1 MSVRVLHFADAHI
14 DIANYGRHDPATGL
28 PQRVVDFLKA
38 LDQIIDAAIVERV
51 DLVIFAGD
59 AYKDRNPQ
67 PTFQRAWGERMMR
80 LSRAGIAT
88 LLLVGNHDVAPA
100 ENRANTLQEFATLSV
115 PHVFV
120 ADNLKLWTPA
130 ELGVPVQVLALPW
143 VTRSRFGARH
153 ETTGMTLEEIYG
165 AMLDRVQE
173 AFEETLA
180 NEVDPQVPLILTAHA
195 SVLGAR
201 LGSERQIMLGHELVL
216 SEGMVTNPR
225 FDYVALGHIH
235 KHQALHDRPPVVYAG
250 SIERIDFGEAS
261 EDKGYV
267 LAEVERGRATW
278 RFVPLDTR
286 RFIDLYIKP
295 ADADTF
301 MDEIMGRLPPAERLA
316 GAICRL
322 QLEFA
327 QEHEALLDEKHIRD
341 HFAEAFEL
349 RLLKHRLG
357 SDKSR
362 LPPGLAVET
371 LSPYELLTFHWRSKG
386 RTDAEIDTLLA
397 VAREVL
403 SAGQDGSGPD

>member
-1 MSVRVLHFADAHI
+1 M
-14 DIANYGRHDPATGL
+14 
-28 PQRVVDFLKA
+28 
-38 LDQIIDAAIVERV
+38 
-51 DLVIFAGD
+51 
-59 AYKDRNPQ
+59 
-67 PTFQRAWGERMMR
+67 
-80 LSRAGIAT
+80 
-88 LLLVGNHDVAPA
+88 
-100 ENRANTLQEFATLSV
+100 
-115 PHVFV
+115 
-120 ADNLKLWTPA
+120 
-130 ELGVPVQVLALPW
+130 
-143 VTRSRFGARH
+143 
-153 ETTGMTLEEIYG
+153 
-165 AMLDRVQE
+165 
-173 AFEETLA
+173 
-180 NEVDPQVPLILTAHA
+180 PLILTAHA

-327 QEHEALLDEKHIRD
+327 QEHEALLDEKQVRD